1 MLLCSPDWSFTGPE
15 QARQADFGGRW
26 QGMVGEQT
34 SQPVSGAEEVGP
46 QVARRHA
53 WVGALALVRCQQWHF
68 LTMAIHKQASQQ
80 RCSVPGGMKNRPWVG
95 FYSKGGGDV
104 WDTHALNMTQTHFLI
119 NALIKISFC
128 LILFLLSH
136 THTQTHTPFHTRQK
150 KATPI
155 WLLSLMGKG
164 TIGVSSRVRW
174 LCRRLVCL
182 SAVMG
187 SWHLGV
193 RANFCPFSSTMV
205 RVEVKG
211 FSSSAR
217 TSFSLRWD

>member
-1 MLLCSPDWSFTGPE
+1 MLLCSPDWSFTGRE

-34 SQPVSGAEEVGP
+34 SEPVSGAEEVGP

-136 THTQTHTPFHTRQK
+136 THTHTNTPPLSHQTK
-150 KATPI
+150 KSHSHLAFVFN
-155 WLLSLMGKG
+155 GKRYNWRFFSG
-164 TIGVSSRVRW
+164 QMTLQTSRVFISCDGI
-174 LCRRLVCL
+174 LTPGCSC
-182 SAVMG
+182 
-187 SWHLGV
+187 
-193 RANFCPFSSTMV
+193 
-205 RVEVKG
+205 
-211 FSSSAR
+211 
-217 TSFSLRWD
+217 